1 MPMAGNGPRT
11 GKMNPMSDTEIPEIT
26 DHEQPALPAPEPP
39 SIGGWPN
46 WVRRTLIAVV
56 MLSAL
61 AVAVWMVAS
70 SNSGQNADLDRDVI
84 ISLTPND
91 GAQALRQTEVGADLA
106 PGYDGRL
113 TINGVEI
120 PEEQMVGARDPS
132 TVAPDDL
139 AANGL
144 RANNRNRVYFKP
156 GPGKVIER
164 FDQGTVDIVLRYFKE
179 GAGTEG
185 GTVRWSIRV
194 L

>member
-1 MPMAGNGPRT
+1 
-11 GKMNPMSDTEIPEIT
+11 
-26 DHEQPALPAPEPP
+26 
-39 SIGGWPN
+39 
-46 WVRRTLIAVV
+46 
-56 MLSAL
+56 
-61 AVAVWMVAS
+61 
-70 SNSGQNADLDRDVI
+70 
-84 ISLTPND
+84 
-91 GAQALRQTEVGADLA
+91 
-106 PGYDGRL
+106 
-113 TINGVEI
+113 
-120 PEEQMVGARDPS
+120 VGARDPS

-156 GPGKVIER
+156 GPGKVIET